1 MVSDAQ
7 ALSLFTLPL
16 ELRTK
21 IYQELLNPDPE
32 RVHTFYHDRRGR
44 EASFNIDP
52 TILRVNKQIH
62 SEAIAILYDT
72 INVRI
77 NLATPVVR
85 QCTGGR
91 YPDKLVDPPSLF
103 REDAEANVEIANNPP
118 RRKRARRL
126 EFEARFGSMAQGY
139 IYPHCFQRL
148 RKIHLVTSRHAIWG
162 ATMCGSYFSHA
173 GKLVLRILR
182 LVANGQ
188 ATKAPM
194 IKQFRLIYQ
203 RSWRTFE
210 SQMLLGNG
218 VLDKKTKV
226 VVGLLKALKRR
237 TNAEI
242 EVEVGALTKTI
253 GELELEEAEIDEW
266 EKVLLDDAD
275 LEL

>member
-7 ALSLFTLPL
+7 ASPLVTLPL

-21 IYQELLNPDPE
+21 IYEELLNPDPV
-32 RVHTFYHDRRGR
+32 RVHTLYHDRRGR

-52 TILRVNKQIH
+52 TILRVNKQIY
-62 SEAIAILYDT
+62 SEAISILYDT
-72 INVRI
+72 ISVRI

-85 QCTGGR
+85 QCTGGK

-103 REDAEANVEIANNPP
+103 REDTEATVENANKLP
-118 RRKRARRL
+118 RRTRDRLL
-126 EFEARFGSMAQGY
+126 EFEALFGSAAQGY

-148 RKIHLVTSRHAIWG
+148 RKIHLVTARHAIWG
-162 ATMCGSYFSHA
+162 AAMGGSYFSHA

-182 LVANGQ
+182 LLASRRS
-188 ATKAPM
+188 TKAPM
-194 IKQFRLIYQ
+194 IKQFKLTYQ
-203 RSWRTFE
+203 PCWLTYE

-218 VLDKKTKV
+218 EMDRRTKA

-237 TNAEI
+237 TDAEI
-242 EVEVGALTKTI
+242 EVEEGAVTTTVGKLKM
-253 GELELEEAEIDEW
+253 EEAEIDEW

-275 LEL
+275 RGL